1 MKSKH
6 IFFSEIHI
14 KWSPK
19 TFSMPNSPF
28 FMPFQIRLILL
39 SAFPNI
45 PFQRRFPMLFIF
57 CLLFFKP
64 RSLQGTSW
72 SFSGCH
78 DATNFVCG
86 RFLGKK
92 LLQKPNSRFIHSFIQ
107 LISYSTKYTSL
118 TIFNFTHANSWW
130 VLGIF
135 QSNVESGLKFTTCR
149 ELYNVTIIG

>member
-1 MKSKH
+1 MNSKH
-6 IFFSEIHI
+6 IFFSETHGVQKPI
-14 KWSPK
+14 SC
-19 TFSMPNSPF
+19 
-28 FMPFQIRLILL
+28 QILL
-39 SAFPNI
+39 FHII
-45 PFQRRFPMLFIF
+45 PIQIPLSLFLPSHIFLFNVFFQYSSFF
-57 CLLFFKP
+57 CLLIFKP

-107 LISYSTKYTSL
+107 LISYSNEYASL
-118 TIFNFTHANSWW
+118 TIFNFTHANNWW
-130 VLGIF
+130 ALGIF